1 VRATNGQTGP
11 QTALDRVAS
20 GLSSE
25 AARTELYR
33 YASNVAEQMP
43 PDASSWYV
51 VGAVMQVNAVTR
63 SELTTLA
70 KEAKRGGTILA
81 GFYEVAAR
89 LPTIAGVSLL
99 TAAVTVLLT
108 AVVASVFWH
117 AATTPAGA
125 ARKAASLPPNSSCAV
140 RGSPRCAM
148 SSWRIA
154 TATAPTSRTSCSCN
168 AAALL
173 RAVSQD
179 PRASASAR
187 HPDGR

>member
-1 VRATNGQTGP
+1 VRATNGQAGQ

-33 YASNVAEQMP
+33 YASSVAEQMP

-63 SELTTLA
+63 TELTTLA
-70 KEAKRGGTILA
+70 REAKRGGTILA

-99 TAAVTVLLT
+99 TAAVTMLLAGVL
-108 AVVASVFWH
+108 ANFFWRGGYD
-117 AATTPAGA
+117 AGWA
-125 ARKAASLPPNSSCAV
+125 AREVAGYTPVNQQVCRALKNVRQQLVLERRQPAAEAV
-140 RGSPRCAM
+140 QRAMTQRGC
-148 SSWRIA
+148 
-154 TATAPTSRTSCSCN
+154 
-168 AAALL
+168 
-173 RAVSQD
+173 
-179 PRASASAR
+179 
-187 HPDGR
+187 

>member
-1 VRATNGQTGP
+1 MRATNGETGQ

-33 YASNVAEQMP
+33 YASSVAEQMP

-63 SELTTLA
+63 TELTTLA

-89 LPTIAGVSLL
+89 MPRIAGTSLL
-99 TAAVTVLLT
+99 TAAVTMLLAGVL
-108 AVVASVFWH
+108 ANVFWH
-117 AATTPAGA
+117 GGYDAGWSGSQSGIYTTQQQLRCQGIGALRHELVAHRDGYGTHVANYVQVTSGCAAPAGQ
-125 ARKAASLPPNSSCAV
+125 S
-140 RGSPRCAM
+140 
-148 SSWRIA
+148 
-154 TATAPTSRTSCSCN
+154 
-168 AAALL
+168 AL
-173 RAVSQD
+173 R
-179 PRASASAR
+179 RR
-187 HPDGR
+187 

>member
-1 VRATNGQTGP
+1 VRATNGQATGQ

-63 SELTTLA
+63 TELTTLA
-70 KEAKRGGTILA
+70 QQAKRGGTILA

-117 AATTPAGA
+117 GGYDAGWSGSQSGLSATQQQ
-125 ARKAASLPPNSSCAV
+125 L
-140 RGSPRCAM
+140 RCQG
-148 SSWRIA
+148 I
-154 TATAPTSRTSCSCN
+154 
-168 AAALL
+168 AALRHEL
-173 RAVSQD
+173 VAHRDGYGTHVANYVQLQRGCAAPSSQ
-179 PRASASAR
+179 PGPAR
-187 HPDGR
+187 QR

>member
-1 VRATNGQTGP
+1 MSATNGQTGQ

-117 AATTPAGA
+117 GGYDAGWSGSQSGISATQQQ
-125 ARKAASLPPNSSCAV
+125 L
-140 RGSPRCAM
+140 RCQG
-148 SSWRIA
+148 I
-154 TATAPTSRTSCSCN
+154 
-168 AAALL
+168 AALRHEL
-173 RAVSQD
+173 IAHRDGYGTHVANFVQVQRGCAAPSSQ
-179 PRASASAR
+179 PGPAR
-187 HPDGR
+187 QR